1 MSADP
6 TEEPTVKARPDSG
19 LVGAWRRAAARL
31 APAPDS
37 LVGWMSP
44 PGRRSGMFWFPIVNL
59 LWLFWMAL
67 APWELGT
74 VKAWVVWATFLSIAL
89 FLVLYHQAWYGS
101 RARLVPC
108 TIAIAVLGLAIVP
121 VNTSWSYVIY
131 AASLI
136 PFCAR
141 GRRAAGWLAL
151 LLLAFSA
158 IATATGYFTPLM
170 TFGCVLSTTVIA
182 LIQFAVRYNIER
194 NAELRLSQD
203 EVKRLAIMTERQ
215 RIGRDLHDL
224 IGHTL
229 SLVAIKSELA
239 RRLMARDPAGA
250 ERELADIEAVARRS
264 LTEVRNAVTG
274 LRSAEL
280 SGELASAR
288 LLLEAANIRFEFAGA
303 DPALTPEAEAAFAM
317 GLREAVTNVQRHAR
331 ATRVDVRL
339 MSDERTTE
347 LCVEDNGRG
356 GAAVRGNGLAGMAER
371 LQAQGGSLTLENA
384 ASGGTI
390 VRMRLPS
397 LRTAAA

>member
-1 MSADP
+1 MNERSDP
-6 TEEPTVKARPDSG
+6 KSVSGWRGARA
-19 LVGAWRRAAARL
+19 LL
-31 APAPDS
+31 APAPNS
-37 LVGWMSP
+37 LVAWISLSGN
-44 PGRRSGMFWFPIVNL
+44 RSGMLWFPIVNL
-59 LWLFWMAL
+59 LWLFWMVL
-67 APWELGT
+67 APWVFAN
-74 VKAWVVWATFLSIAL
+74 VKPWIVWVTYLSIAV
-89 FLVLYHQAWYGS
+89 FLVLYQRAWYGS
-101 RARLVPC
+101 RKYLVHY
-108 TIAIAVLGLAIVP
+108 TVAIAVLGLAIVP

-141 GRRAAGWLAL
+141 GWRAIGWVAL

-158 IATATGYFTPLM
+158 VAMATGYFTPLM
-170 TFGCVLSTTVIA
+170 TFGCALSTFVIA
-182 LIQFAVRYNIER
+182 LLQVAFRFNIER
-194 NAELRLSQD
+194 DAELRLSQD
-203 EVKRLAIMTERQ
+203 EVRRLAVMTERQ

-239 RRLMARDPAGA
+239 RRLMTRDPAGA
-250 ERELADIEAVARRS
+250 ERELADIESVARRS

-288 LLLEAANIRFEFAGA
+288 LLLEAANIHFEFAGA
-303 DPALTPEAEAAFAM
+303 NPALTPEAEAAFAM
-317 GLREAVTNVQRHAR
+317 GLREAVTNVQRHSR

-339 MSDERTTE
+339 VSDERTTE

-371 LQAQGGSLTLENA
+371 LQAQGGSLLLEA
-384 ASGGTI
+384 APSGGTI
-390 VRMRLPS
+390 VRMRVPS
-397 LRTAAA
+397 LRTEAA